1 MKLVSTLL
9 KIIALTSSSIVVM
22 NVTTRCLFLPLSSSY
37 KITPQV
43 KTLTRHEKPN
53 VTSRYAHVE
62 VQEAEKGI
70 ENQASLWHLFP

>member
-9 KIIALTSSSIVVM
+9 KIIALTSSRIVVM
-22 NVTTRCLFLPLSSSY
+22 NVTSRCLFLPLSSTY

-53 VTSRYAHVE
+53 VTSSYAHVE
-62 VQEAEKGI
+62 PETKK
-70 ENQASLWHLFP
+70 